1 MLGTLQIGGRLPHR
15 ASRMTSSYLRQVAVA
30 ASSNLVGQVLGTGTG
45 LLLARTLEPAG
56 RGGYAAVTA
65 WTGTIG
71 LFAGLGIGSAIC
83 YFTARSGNGAAAV
96 STSLRLLVPLSV
108 AASVVGFCLTPLLAP
123 DDDSLRAAYLVGFG
137 ALPITIVGGIWV
149 FALQGR
155 DIHRWSR
162 VRLVQPAVFA
172 GLIVLLHAFGAL
184 TLLSA
189 IVAIALSTV
198 IGTGSAVWE
207 WGRVR
212 GAREP
217 ASRALRR
224 PLLSYGLKSL
234 ASQAPYLINSRVDQ
248 LILSLIV
255 PLEELGLYAVAV
267 SLTMLVFPITS
278 AFGSVV
284 MPALARRAKD
294 AAGAKRTMRQA
305 VIGSS
310 VAGIIGAVLVVIMA
324 ATVVPAVIGQEY
336 ADMLPLVLV
345 LAPGAVFLGLNQ
357 VLSDAL
363 RGFDRALLVARAE
376 GFAAVITLMLLGA
389 LVPSLGA
396 MGAAISST
404 ASYILASGLLLRAAH
419 RQTVERDSSEGQ
431 PPPPEVGITASVQ
444 T

>member
-1 MLGTLQIGGRLPHR
+1 
-15 ASRMTSSYLRQVAVA
+15 MTSSYLRQVAVA

-45 LLLARTLEPAG
+45 LLLASTLEPAG

-71 LFAGLGIGSAIC
+71 LFAGLGLGSAVC

-96 STSLRLLVPLSV
+96 STSLRLLLPLSV
-108 AASVVGFCLTPLLAP
+108 AASIVGFCLTPLLAP
-123 DDDSLRAAYLVGFG
+123 DDDMLRAAYLVAFG
-137 ALPITIVGGIWV
+137 ALPITILGGIWV

-162 VRLVQPAVFA
+162 VRLIQPAVFA
-172 GLIVLLHAFGAL
+172 ATLVVLQAVGAL

-189 IVAIALSTV
+189 TVAIAFSTF
-198 IGTGSAVWE
+198 IGTGSALWAWRRTRAV
-207 WGRVR
+207 
-212 GAREP
+212 REP
-217 ASRALRR
+217 ASRSLRR
-224 PLLSYGLKSL
+224 PLVSYGLKSL

-255 PLEELGLYAVAV
+255 PLAELGLYAVAV

-284 MPALARRAKD
+284 MPALARRTGD
-294 AAGAKRTMRQA
+294 ATGTKRTLRQA
-305 VIGSS
+305 VIGAS
-310 VAGIIGAVLVVIMA
+310 VAGVVGAVVVVIMA

-363 RGFDRALLVARAE
+363 RGLDRALLVARAE
-376 GFAAVITLMLLGA
+376 GVAAVITLMLLCA
-389 LVPSLGA
+389 LVPTLGA

-419 RQTVERDSSEGQ
+419 GQTAERDSPEGE
-431 PPPPEVGITASVQ
+431 PPPPEAGITASVQ